1 MYIRLDKDYEI
12 KTTLGTIRDI
22 ERVFGKSFFEVV
34 NSISG
39 MNVEDQLKLLY
50 IGARKANTD
59 LSEENFYV
67 LCENYLGI
75 GDLMECLEKYFYALQ
90 YPGLSEQEVQDKIK
104 KKLQKSQ
111 QLKADM
117 ASIG

>member
-22 ERVFGKSFFEVV
+22 ERVFEVV